1 MITFG
6 LLLTECTINSMHCLA
21 EVVLSPEQILTPWD
35 ILIIVHSKEMR
46 KKEKRIKQDMTG

>member
-1 MITFG
+1 
-6 LLLTECTINSMHCLA
+6 MHCLA

>member
-6 LLLTECTINSMHCLA
+6 LLLTECMHCLA